1 MIKKIILFAVLFT
14 ALANPLF
21 AKSEVTIYTY
31 RQPFLL
37 KPLLEAFEKKTGIK
51 TNTLF
56 LKAGLNERLLNEGKL
71 SPADLILTV
80 DVSRL
85 NELVEK
91 DLVQP
96 VSSSVLNKY
105 VPKNLRHSKNLW
117 FAQSLRARV
126 IFASKKNV
134 PKGSIQDYQD
144 LGDKSWKNKICT
156 RSGKH
161 RYNIGLFA
169 FLIGELGKEKTKQWL
184 EAVKN
189 NLARKPQGNDRSQ
202 VKAIY
207 AGECDLSLGN
217 SYYLG
222 VMANNEKNPVQKKW
236 AASIYPITPNQKK
249 GGTHM
254 NISGMAL
261 AKYSPNKKEA
271 IQLMEFFLSKE
282 AQKIYA
288 DINYEF
294 PVRKGV
300 ESSDFLKKEFG
311 EFKKNFKGLSQI
323 AKNSKIASELVDE
336 VRFDY

>member
-1 MIKKIILFAVLFT
+1 MPE
-14 ALANPLF
+14 N
-21 AKSEVTIYTY
+21 
-31 RQPFLL
+31 
-37 KPLLEAFEKKTGIK
+37 
-51 TNTLF
+51 
-56 LKAGLNERLLNEGKL
+56 
-71 SPADLILTV
+71 
-80 DVSRL
+80 
-85 NELVEK
+85 
-91 DLVQP
+91 
-96 VSSSVLNKY
+96 
-105 VPKNLRHSKNLW
+105 
-117 FAQSLRARV
+117 
-126 IFASKKNV
+126 AS
-134 PKGSIQDYQD
+134 
-144 LGDKSWKNKICT
+144 
-156 RSGKH
+156 
-161 RYNIGLFA
+161 
-169 FLIGELGKEKTKQWL
+169 
-184 EAVKN
+184 
-189 NLARKPQGNDRSQ
+189 
-202 VKAIY
+202 
-207 AGECDLSLGN
+207 LSLGN

-222 VMANNEKNPVQKKW
+222 VMANNEKNSVQKKW

-271 IQLMEFFLSKE
+271 IQLMEFFLSKK

>member
-14 ALANPLF
+14 ALVNPLF
-21 AKSEVTIYTY
+21 AKGEVTIYTY

-56 LKAGLNERLLNEGKL
+56 LKVGLNERLLNEGKL

-134 PKGSIQDYQD
+134 PKGSIQDYQVVC
-144 LGDKSWKNKICT
+144 KCK
-156 RSGKH
+156 
-161 RYNIGLFA
+161 
-169 FLIGELGKEKTKQWL
+169 
-184 EAVKN
+184 
-189 NLARKPQGNDRSQ
+189 
-202 VKAIY
+202 
-207 AGECDLSLGN
+207 LSLRLWRKEG
-217 SYYLG
+217 L
-222 VMANNEKNPVQKKW
+222 
-236 AASIYPITPNQKK
+236 
-249 GGTHM
+249 
-254 NISGMAL
+254 L
-261 AKYSPNKKEA
+261 A
-271 IQLMEFFLSKE
+271 Q
-282 AQKIYA
+282 
-288 DINYEF
+288 
-294 PVRKGV
+294 
-300 ESSDFLKKEFG
+300 
-311 EFKKNFKGLSQI
+311 
-323 AKNSKIASELVDE
+323 
-336 VRFDY
+336 